1 MTPLHALLRTIQRL
15 HTNTPALHGFT
26 PWPEDLT
33 PTKLGP
39 APCAAAATVTNAAM
53 PGTRATSPVIRA
65 LRRAAPN
72 LHWKQTYSE
81 AEVGARFLATY
92 GYVEL
97 FGPNGHFHSA
107 EVRGY
112 VGYWGPDL
120 IYDWHAH
127 EAEELYFTLSGRAM
141 FCARGAS
148 NALLRPGEAR
158 QHLTE
163 QPHFMA
169 TLDRPYLAYAVWRGA
184 GIDGLPRMIAA

>member
-1 MTPLHALLRTIQRL
+1 MQEFA
-15 HTNTPALHGFT
+15 

-33 PTKLGP
+33 ATGLPP
-39 APCAAAATVTNAAM
+39 VSCSAASTLATSAL
-53 PGTRATSPVIRA
+53 PGTRATAPVIRA
-65 LRRAAPN
+65 LRRAAPDLN
-72 LHWKQTYSE
+72 WKQTYSE

-97 FGPNGHFHSA
+97 FGPNGHFHSNEA
-107 EVRGY
+107 RGY
-112 VGYWGPDL
+112 LGYWGPDL

-127 EAEELYFTLSGRAM
+127 EAEELYFTLSGQAM

-148 NALLRPGEAR
+148 NVLLRPGEAR

-169 TLDRPYLAYAVWRGA
+169 TLDRPFLAYAVWRGA